1 MKFGGSEEELSNRR
15 EIRDNV
21 TQALVSLP
29 VSSLQDVDQLSSALT
44 QSTVRN
50 QSAAFII
57 HILIFLNDTYLSLLY
72 QLRNI

>member
-1 MKFGGSEEELSNRR
+1 MKFGGSEEEHSNRR

-21 TQALVSLP
+21 TQALVSVP

-57 HILIFLNDTYLSLLY
+57 RVIFLNDT
-72 QLRNI
+72 